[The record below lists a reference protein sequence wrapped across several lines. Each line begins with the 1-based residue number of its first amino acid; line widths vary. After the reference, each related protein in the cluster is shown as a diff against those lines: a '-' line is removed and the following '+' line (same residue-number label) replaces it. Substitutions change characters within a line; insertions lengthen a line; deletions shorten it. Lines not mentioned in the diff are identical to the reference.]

1 MFSQVKQNTYTKIN
15 IDSNILT
22 LIRVCQTG
30 PCFQKYI
37 VVKTNSNIVNKTAES
52 STQTSKIFAICFFGG
67 WLLWQR
73 LNE

>member
-52 STQTSKIFAICFFGG
+52 
-67 WLLWQR
+67 
-73 LNE
+73 